1 MSILPLICLAGAC
14 FAQVP
19 SHAPSQVEP
28 AAAAPSQLVA
38 EMVLATESQKHMGTE
53 FTIQVYHPK
62 GDSPQ
67 PALDAA
73 FAKIAALDKMMTD
86 YDPNSELSKLGA
98 SSPHA
103 EPVTVSPEL
112 WDILKQGDSVSRQT
126 GGAFDDSV
134 GPLTKLWRQSRRQK
148 KKPDPARLE
157 AALAAVG
164 YQHIELSKGANEGAH
179 FVRLTKPNMR
189 LDLGG
194 IAQGYAADLA
204 LEIMQKHGFRQVLIN
219 ASGDLLAGDAPPGKP
234 GWRIGLVSLE
244 PDEPPTQFVYLKNGA
259 ISTSG
264 DAFQF
269 VEVDGKRY
277 SHIVD
282 PATGLGLTT
291 PMSVTVVASTCTV
304 ADAFASALCVLGPE
318 KSVQLQ
324 KEWKDDIEALFIY
337 QADQQVKTA
346 KTPGWDARIATP

>member
-19 SHAPSQVEP
+19 SASPSQGEP
-28 AAAAPSQLVA
+28 AAVAVAPQDA
-38 EMVLATESQKHMGTE
+38 EMLLATESQKHMGTE

-62 GDSPQ
+62 AVSPE
-67 PALDAA
+67 PALKEA

-86 YDPNSELSKLGA
+86 YDPESELSKLGA
-98 SSPHA
+98 GSPHA
-103 EPVTVSPEL
+103 RPVPVSPEL

-126 GGAFDDSV
+126 GGAFDLSV

-148 KKPDPARLE
+148 KMPDPARLE

-164 YQHIELSKGANEGAH
+164 YQHIELTKDGGDDAYR
-179 FVRLTKPNMR
+179 VRLTKPNMR

-194 IAQGYAADLA
+194 IAQGYAADVA
-204 LEIMQKHGFRQVLIN
+204 LEIMQKHGFRHVLIN

-234 GWRIGLVSLE
+234 GWKIGLVSLE
-244 PDEPPTQFVYLKNGA
+244 PDEPPSQFVYLKNGA

-282 PATGLGLTT
+282 PATGLGVTT
-291 PMSVTVVASTCTV
+291 PMSVTVVAKTCTV
-304 ADAFASALCVLGPE
+304 ADAFASALCVMGPE
-318 KSVQLQ
+318 KSLELQ
-324 KEWKDDIEALFIY
+324 KQWKDDIEALFIY
-337 QADQQVKTA
+337 QADLQVKTA
-346 KTPGWDARIATP
+346 KTPGWDARTATP

>member
-1 MSILPLICLAGAC
+1 MIILPLICLAGAC
-14 FAQVP
+14 LAQVP
-19 SHAPSQVEP
+19 SHAPSPGEP
-28 AAAAPSQLVA
+28 TVTAPSQQVA
-38 EMVLATESQKHMGTE
+38 ELALATESQKHMGTE

-62 GDSPQ
+62 EVSPQ
-67 PALDAA
+67 PALQAA

-86 YDPNSELSKLGA
+86 YDPASELSKLGA

-103 EPVTVSPEL
+103 MPVPVSPEL
-112 WDILKQGDSVSRQT
+112 WDILKQGDSASRQT
-126 GGAFDDSV
+126 GGAFDVSV
-134 GPLTKLWRQSRRQK
+134 GPLTKLWRQARRQK
-148 KKPDPARLE
+148 KKPDAERLK

-164 YQHIELSKGANEGAH
+164 FQHIELSKDADEAAYR
-179 FVRLTKPNMR
+179 VRLTQPNMR

-234 GWRIGLVSLE
+234 GWKIGLTALQ

-304 ADAFASALCVLGPE
+304 ADAFASAMCVLGPE
-318 KSVQLQ
+318 KSLLMQ
-324 KEWKDDIEALFIY
+324 KEWKHDIEALFVY
-337 QADQQVKTA
+337 QAEQQVKTA
-346 KTPGWDARIATP
+346 KTPGWDARIAAP